1 MFIVVSMAQTPKKP
15 QQPPLTR
22 RARSR
27 HERELQR
34 QRLVIIISGIA
45 IGLALLAVLIGVGY
59 DQLWLPSRPVAQVNS
74 AALSRRDYWTERR
87 NELARQV
94 AQTMKNLTLLG
105 SLGPQ
110 FTQQLA
116 GQIPALNDQAAS
128 IRTAAVDDPSVNS
141 WIERQVI
148 AQAATTM
155 NIQANDGEIAQALL
169 SDLGSA
175 FPPPPP
181 PPTTTATLEPTAAIT
196 GTASITGTAA
206 TTATAQVSATAAVTP
221 TVTPGGP
228 TATSAPTNTPAPTD
242 TPAPSETP
250 TATPLPDAALAQQD
264 GVVGRLFDA
273 YSNEILNSAGK
284 INLTLDDFKAAL
296 HDQYLRQVLT
306 NKIEAQLLPENT
318 FTLSTDPSSIETSH
332 ILIAVTTPISATEA
346 EREAAYAARKP
357 DAEAILQQLRG
368 GADFATLAKEKSDD
382 AATKDN
388 GGTLPSFDKDGKT
401 QEGSALDPEVVK
413 AALAL
418 KEGEI
423 SDLIRTPFG
432 WHLIK
437 LDKITVPSK
446 EEQLQQART
455 KKFDEWL
462 AQQRGAATIEHFPPQ
477 TPEPSPLPTQP
488 VTAPPLPT
496 VSLHGTPTATPTAT
510 AVPTAT
516 VALPGTPTATPTP

>member
-15 QQPPLTR
+15 QQPALTR

-59 DQLWLPSRPVAQVNS
+59 DQLWVPSRPVAQVNS
-74 AALSRRDYWTERR
+74 IALSRRDYWTERR
-87 NELARQV
+87 NEIARQL
-94 AQTMKNLTLLG
+94 AQNLKNLGLLG

-110 FTQQLA
+110 FSQQLA
-116 GQIPALNDQAAS
+116 GQIPVLNDQAAS
-128 IRTAAVDDPSVNS
+128 IRSAAVDDTTVNS
-141 WIERQVI
+141 WIDRQLI
-148 AQAATTM
+148 AQAAATM
-155 NIQANDGEIAQALL
+155 NIQANDGEIAQELL

-175 FPPPPP
+175 FPPPAP
-181 PPTTTATLEPTAAIT
+181 PPTTTATIEPTAVL
-196 GTASITGTAA
+196 SGTAA
-206 TTATAQVSATAAVTP
+206 TTATAEVSATATVAS

-228 TATSAPTNTPAPTD
+228 TATSAPTETPAPTE
-242 TPAPSETP
+242 TAAPTETP
-250 TATPLPDAALAQQD
+250 TATPLPDAALAEQD
-264 GVVGRLFDA
+264 AVIGRMFDS
-273 YSNEILNSAGK
+273 YSNEVLNTGGK
-284 INLTLDDFKAAL
+284 NNLALDDFKAAL

-306 NKIEAQLLPENT
+306 RKVEAQLLPDNA
-318 FTLSTDPSSIETSH
+318 FTPSTDPSSIEIRH
-332 ILIAVTTPISATEA
+332 ILIAVTVPISGTEA
-346 EREAAYAARKP
+346 EREAAYTARRP

-368 GADFATLAKEKSDD
+368 GADFAAVAQEQSDD
-382 AATKDN
+382 ATTKES
-388 GGTLPSFDKDGKT
+388 GGVLPAFDKDGKT
-401 QEGSALDPEVVK
+401 QEGSAIDPEIVK

-432 WHLIK
+432 WHIIK
-437 LDKITVPSK
+437 LDTITIPTTAD
-446 EEQLQQART
+446 QLQEARS

-462 AQQRGAATIEHFPPQ
+462 AQQRSGAAIAHFPPR

-488 VTAPPLPT
+488 VTPPPLPT
-496 VSLHGTPTATPTAT
+496 VSLHGTPTPAPTAT

-516 VALPGTPTATPTP
+516 LTLPGTPTVAPAP